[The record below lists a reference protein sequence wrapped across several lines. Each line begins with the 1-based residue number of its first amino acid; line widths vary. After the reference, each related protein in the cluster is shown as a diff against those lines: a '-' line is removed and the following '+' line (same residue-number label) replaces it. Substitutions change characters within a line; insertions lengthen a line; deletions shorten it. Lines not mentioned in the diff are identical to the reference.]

1 LQRITPAVLI
11 GKAQSPICQEL
22 LAQAQ
27 VRPAQSARRNA
38 CGPANAM
45 LLEQTIASGHAY
57 SAAVANCVEGVR
69 AFG

>member
-27 VRPAQSARRNA
+27 VRPAQSARKA
-38 CGPANAM
+38 CEA
-45 LLEQTIASGHAY
+45 
-57 SAAVANCVEGVR
+57 GV
-69 AFG
+69 